1 MPPAERRLIRAR
13 TALVSVHVETI
24 NVIIDGS
31 TNPADDDPV
40 GTDAAARNLTVAVIG
55 ATGFVGD
62 AVTRRLASRGHGVIA
77 LSREGA
83 RAAGWPEAVEA
94 RAADVT
100 TGDGLADALRG
111 ADAAVHL
118 VAIPRE
124 SGGRTFAEVNVR
136 GTQRAVE
143 AASKAGVRRFVHL
156 SVLGVVDDPR
166 LAYLYSKWLG
176 EQVVRDSDLDWVILR
191 PSLLFGPG
199 DGFFNLI
206 KTTLTWWSPGLVAIP
221 GRGDARFQPLSVEDL
236 ALAVERSVV
245 DADHSR
251 IVHELGGPDYWTY
264 REIVDEV
271 MRVTG
276 KRRIPVPMPIPLIS
290 ALTVATDRVLPIF
303 PVSHDQISSLQRPN
317 FTKLDAFER
326 RVPRA
331 EPEESPD
338 LAGSPHPA

>member
-1 MPPAERRLIRAR
+1 MNAENGRMA
-13 TALVSVHVETI
+13 
-24 NVIIDGS
+24 
-31 TNPADDDPV
+31 
-40 GTDAAARNLTVAVIG
+40 TDAPARSLTVAVIG

-62 AVTRRLASRGHGVIA
+62 AVTRRLASQGHRVLA
-77 LSREGA
+77 LWREGE
-83 RAAGWPEAVEA
+83 RAADWPDGVEA
-94 RAADVT
+94 RSADVT
-100 TGDGLADALRG
+100 TGEGLADALDG

-124 SGGRTFAEVNVR
+124 SGGRTFAQVNVR

-143 AASKAGVRRFVHL
+143 AAAAAGVGRFVHL
-156 SVLGVVDDPR
+156 SALGVVDDPK
-166 LAYLYSKWLG
+166 LGYLYSKWLG
-176 EQVVRDSDLDWVILR
+176 EQVVRDSALDWVVLR

-206 KTTLTWWSPGLVAIP
+206 KVTLRWWSPGLVAIP

-245 DADHSR
+245 DADRSHT
-251 IVHELGGPDYWTY
+251 VYELGGPDYWSY

-317 FTKLDAFER
+317 FTELDAFQRAFGVMPRPMDLSYLSDR
-326 RVPRA
+326 R
-331 EPEESPD
+331 
-338 LAGSPHPA
+338 